1 MFVAGS
7 RKRGPAVESLLMDS
21 PQKPV
26 VFFDGVCA
34 MCNGLVNF
42 LLKADRQQR
51 LLFAPLQGPTAQQ
64 LLPPLS
70 DKSAEWSMLYVD
82 ADGVRDKSDA
92 ALAVGRQLGG
102 IWSLLS
108 MLARLVPRFIRD
120 AVYRFIARNRY
131 SWFGKKD
138 ACRIPTPEERER
150 FLP

>member
-1 MFVAGS
+1 MTNLA
-7 RKRGPAVESLLMDS
+7 PTQQTPPE
-21 PQKPV
+21 KPI

-42 LLKADRQQR
+42 LLKADREQR
-51 LLFAPLQGPTAQQ
+51 LLFAPLQGTTAQQ
-64 LLPPLS
+64 RLPPLS
-70 DKSAEWSMLYVD
+70 DTSAEWSMIYLD
-82 ADGVRDKSDA
+82 AAGTRDKSDA

-108 MLARLVPRFIRD
+108 MLARIVPRFIRN
-120 AVYRFIARNRY
+120 AIYRFIARNRY

-138 ACRIPTPEERER
+138 ACRIPTAAERER